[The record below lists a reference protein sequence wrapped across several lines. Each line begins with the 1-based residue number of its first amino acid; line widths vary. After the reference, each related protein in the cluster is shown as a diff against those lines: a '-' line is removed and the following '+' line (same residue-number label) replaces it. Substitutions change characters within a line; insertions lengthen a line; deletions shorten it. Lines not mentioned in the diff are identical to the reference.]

1 MGLCIPIVVFA
12 REKVDNFTPQ
22 SPASIIKLGQAKQFN
37 AWKTS
42 D

>member
-1 MGLCIPIVVFA
+1 MGFCSPIVVFA

-22 SPASIIKLGQAKQFN
+22 SPASIIKLGQAKHFN